1 MKQLILMMI
10 LFVGLVQ
17 DVNAQGWYG
26 KSSNSNYSQ
35 AQSHNASITI
45 RNRSEYALTVKVL
58 KTGGRG
64 LYRTIYIS
72 PKSSSVVS
80 FSRSDSFFTKTKA
93 VKDGILGETLYR
105 KGGTFTV
112 QCDSERYTEGTLEFY
127 VSSGTGGS
135 GQGIS
140 KSEFEKNN

>member
-17 DVNAQGWYG
+17 NVNAQGWYG

-64 LYRTIYIS
+64 LY
-72 PKSSSVVS
+72 
-80 FSRSDSFFTKTKA
+80 
-93 VKDGILGETLYR
+93 
-105 KGGTFTV
+105 
-112 QCDSERYTEGTLEFY
+112 
-127 VSSGTGGS
+127 
-135 GQGIS
+135 
-140 KSEFEKNN
+140 

>member
-17 DVNAQGWYG
+17 NVNAQGWYG

-112 QCDSERYTEGTLEFY
+112 QCDSEGYTEGTLEFY

-140 KSEFEKNN
+140 KSEFEKIN

>member
-17 DVNAQGWYG
+17 NVNAQGWYG

-112 QCDSERYTEGTLEFY
+112 QCDSEGYTEGTLEFY

>member
-1 MKQLILMMI
+1 ML
-10 LFVGLVQ
+10 
-17 DVNAQGWYG
+17 
-26 KSSNSNYSQ
+26 
-35 AQSHNASITI
+35 
-45 RNRSEYALTVKVL
+45 RNL
-58 KTGGRG
+58 G
-64 LYRTIYIS
+64 
-72 PKSSSVVS
+72 
-80 FSRSDSFFTKTKA
+80 FTKTKA

-112 QCDSERYTEGTLEFY
+112 QCDSEGYTEGTLEFY